1 MGASGGRRLAGQL
14 FGGKEFKCLKLK
26 RRKLK
31 NAEAATIGHRA
42 RVGAGVGGREIV
54 AQTIA
59 EEARGGAE
67 IEAAIAAVNS
77 VSAVVHAAQAS
88 GVAKGLRR
96 SISIS

>member
-31 NAEAATIGHRA
+31 SAEVATIDHRA
-42 RVGAGVGGREIV
+42 RIGAAVDGREIV

-59 EEARGGAE
+59 EEARRGAE
-67 IEAAIAAVNS
+67 IEVAIAAVNS
-77 VSAVVHAAQAS
+77 VSVVAHAALAS
-88 GVAKGLRR
+88 GVARGRRR
-96 SISIS
+96 SISTS